1 MIRRETRQTDENL
14 LSARLITTEKGAHRR
29 RNEAQERMTS
39 TDLIDNRALQRAILV
54 GTFLQIIA
62 VLIAHF
68 SHWIETN
75 AYLFAGM
82 MISATM
88 GYLYAQ
94 DVARGYAKGAYGGA
108 IAGGICAFAGIAV
121 TVVLGDLTGRM
132 LIVRSLISVLTGA
145 VGGVYGQM
153 AADWR

>member
-1 MIRRETRQTDENL
+1 VAKSSHGAFGKAKRR
-14 LSARLITTEKGAHRR
+14 K
-29 RNEAQERMTS
+29 EAGTVEAAESMHS
-39 TDLIDNRALQRAILV
+39 GELIDNRALQRAILV
-54 GTFLQIIA
+54 GTFLQFLA

-68 SHWIETN
+68 SRWIETH
-75 AYLFAGM
+75 AFLFAGM

-94 DVARGYAKGAYGGA
+94 DVSPGYARGAYGGA
-108 IAGGICAFAGIAV
+108 IAGGVCAFVGIAV
-121 TVVLGDLTGRM
+121 SVVLGDITGSM
-132 LIVRSLISVLTGA
+132 LLVRSLISVVTGA

>member
-1 MIRRETRQTDENL
+1 MNTVSL
-14 LSARLITTEKGAHRR
+14 V
-29 RNEAQERMTS
+29 
-39 TDLIDNRALQRAILV
+39 DNHALRRAISV
-54 GTFLQIIA
+54 GTFLQVVA

-68 SHWIETN
+68 SHWIETH
-75 AYLFAGM
+75 AFLFAGM

-94 DVARGYAKGAYGGA
+94 DVSRGYAKGAYGGA
-108 IAGGICAFAGIAV
+108 IAGGVCAFIGIAV
-121 TVVLGDLTGRM
+121 SVVLGDLTGRM
-132 LIVRSLISVLTGA
+132 LIIRSLISVLTGA

>member
-1 MIRRETRQTDENL
+1 
-14 LSARLITTEKGAHRR
+14 
-29 RNEAQERMTS
+29 MTS
-39 TDLIDNRALQRAILV
+39 SDLIDNRALQRAILV
-54 GTFLQIIA
+54 GTFLQLIA
-62 VLIAHF
+62 LLIAHF

-121 TVVLGDLTGRM
+121 SVVLGDLTGRM
-132 LIVRSLISVLTGA
+132 LLVRSLISVLTGA